1 MRGKVSAGIVSMGII
16 EGEGGAKRCQG
27 DLKHF
32 LGDRTEAV
40 YKATIPRGFARL
52 DRTHI
57 LCATYSTANYRFI
70 RNCCTR
76 DDSEMYVTGLNE

>member
-57 LCATYSTANYRFI
+57 LCATYSTIDLFGTVALVTTVK
-70 RNCCTR
+70 CT
-76 DDSEMYVTGLNE
+76 